1 MTDIKVIGFHAP
13 DAKEQFHESLH
24 ETGFAVLED
33 HPVNKDLISSFYQ
46 VWTDFFNTEEKH
58 KNTWLRDPQTHS
70 GYFPYQSE
78 NAKGNPEKD
87 LKEFFLK
94 IKNKEINGANITIPF
109 KKDVISYLDQ
119 LSLEAEKTQSVNTV
133 YLKNDKIIGHNT
145 DINGFE
151 LAIKDAN
158 YDVEGKKVLI
168 LGAGGVVPSVIFA
181 LYKMKVLS
189 VTISNRTKIKAEN
202 LKTLFNDL
210 KIIDWGE
217 ASSSDMIINA
227 TSIGLKKEDKLNL
240 DFSKFQNC
248 EFFYDVIYNPK
259 ETNFIKDGK
268 NLGKKT
274 ENGKKMF
281 IYQAAKAFKIW
292 HGIEPKIDKQVI
304 GLLDK

>member
-1 MTDIKVIGFHAP
+1 MKEYLVIGNP
-13 DAKEQFHESLH
+13 
-24 ETGFAVLED
+24 
-33 HPVNKDLISSFYQ
+33 I
-46 VWTDFFNTEEKH
+46 
-58 KNTWLRDPQTHS
+58 THS
-70 GYFPYQSE
+70 LSPELHNYWIKE
-78 NAKGNPEKD
+78 NGINGIYNKRQLNEKD

-151 LAIKDAN
+151 LAIKDVN

-181 LYKMKVLS
+181 LYKMRALS
-189 VTISNRTKIKAEN
+189 VTISNRTKTKAEN

-210 KIIDWGE
+210 KIIDWDE
-217 ASSSDMIINA
+217 VSDFDMIINA
-227 TSIGLKKEDKLNL
+227 TSIGLKEEDKLNL
-240 DFSKFQNC
+240 DFSKFQNS

-259 ETNFIKDGK
+259 ETNFLRDGK
-268 NLGKKT
+268 SLGKKT

-292 HGIEPKIDKQVI
+292 HGIEPKVNEQVI
-304 GLLDK
+304 GLLD

>member
-1 MTDIKVIGFHAP
+1 MKEYLVIGNP
-13 DAKEQFHESLH
+13 
-24 ETGFAVLED
+24 
-33 HPVNKDLISSFYQ
+33 I
-46 VWTDFFNTEEKH
+46 
-58 KNTWLRDPQTHS
+58 THS
-70 GYFPYQSE
+70 LSPELHNYWIRE
-78 NAKGNPEKD
+78 NGINGIYNKKQLNEKD

-94 IKNKEINGANITIPF
+94 IKNKEINGANITTPF
-109 KKDVISYLDQ
+109 KKDVISYVDQ

-133 YLKNDKIIGHNT
+133 HLKNNKIIGHNT

-158 YDVEGKKVLI
+158 YDTEGKKVLI

-189 VTISNRTKIKAEN
+189 VTISNRTKTKAEN

-217 ASSSDMIINA
+217 ASSFDMIINA
-227 TSIGLKKEDKLNL
+227 TSIGLKKEDKINL

-259 ETNFIKDGK
+259 ETNFLKDGK

-281 IYQAAKAFKIW
+281 IYQAAKAFQIW
-292 HGIEPKIDKQVI
+292 HGIEPKINEQVI

>member
-1 MTDIKVIGFHAP
+1 MKEYLVIGNPIVH
-13 DAKEQFHESLH
+13 SLSPELH
-24 ETGFAVLED
+24 NYWIRENGINGIY
-33 HPVNKDLISSFYQ
+33 NKRKL
-46 VWTDFFNTEEKH
+46 N
-58 KNTWLRDPQTHS
+58 
-70 GYFPYQSE
+70 
-78 NAKGNPEKD
+78 GND

-94 IKNKEINGANITIPF
+94 IKNKEINGANITVPF
-109 KKDVISYLDQ
+109 KRDVIPYLDQ
-119 LSLEAEKTQSVNTV
+119 LSFESEKTQSVNTV

-145 DINGFE
+145 DIDGFE

-158 YDVEGKKVLI
+158 YEVKGKKVLI

-181 LYKMKVLS
+181 LYKMGVFS
-189 VTISNRTKIKAEN
+189 ITISNRTKTKAEN
-202 LKTLFNDL
+202 LKSLFNDL
-210 KIIDWGE
+210 EIADWNE
-217 ASSSDMIINA
+217 KSDFDMIINA
-227 TSIGLKKEDKLNL
+227 TSIGLKKEDRLNL

-281 IYQAAKAFKIW
+281 IYQAAEAFKIW
-292 HGIEPKIDKQVI
+292 HGIEPKINEQVI

>member
-1 MTDIKVIGFHAP
+1 MKKYLVIGNP
-13 DAKEQFHESLH
+13 
-24 ETGFAVLED
+24 
-33 HPVNKDLISSFYQ
+33 I
-46 VWTDFFNTEEKH
+46 
-58 KNTWLRDPQTHS
+58 THS
-70 GYFPYQSE
+70 LSPELHNYWLKE
-78 NAKGNPEKD
+78 NDINGIYNKEELNEND

-94 IKNKEINGANITIPF
+94 IKNKEINGANITVPF
-109 KKDVISYLDQ
+109 KKDVISYVDQ

-145 DINGFE
+145 DIDGFE

-168 LGAGGVVPSVIFA
+168 LGAGGVVPSIIFA
-181 LYKMKVLS
+181 LYKMRVLS
-189 VTISNRTKIKAEN
+189 VTISNRTKTKAEN
-202 LKTLFNDL
+202 LKSLFNDL

-217 ASSSDMIINA
+217 VSSSDMIINA

-259 ETNFIKDGK
+259 ETNFLRDGK
-268 NLGKKT
+268 SLGKKT

-281 IYQAAKAFKIW
+281 IYQAAKSFKIW
-292 HGIEPKIDKQVI
+292 HGIEPKINEQVI
-304 GLLDK
+304 GLLD

>member
-1 MTDIKVIGFHAP
+1 MKEYLVIGNP
-13 DAKEQFHESLH
+13 
-24 ETGFAVLED
+24 
-33 HPVNKDLISSFYQ
+33 I
-46 VWTDFFNTEEKH
+46 
-58 KNTWLRDPQTHS
+58 THS
-70 GYFPYQSE
+70 LSPELHNYWIRE
-78 NAKGNPEKD
+78 NGINGIYNKKQLNEKD

-94 IKNKEINGANITIPF
+94 IKNKEINGANITTPF
-109 KKDVISYLDQ
+109 KKDVISYVDQ

-133 YLKNDKIIGHNT
+133 YLKNNKIIGHNT
-145 DINGFE
+145 DIDGFE

-158 YDVEGKKVLI
+158 YDTEGKKVLI

-189 VTISNRTKIKAEN
+189 VTISNRTKTKAVN
-202 LKTLFNDL
+202 LKSLFND
-210 KIIDWGE
+210 IEIVDWGE
-217 ASSSDMIINA
+217 ASNFDMIINA

-240 DFSKFQNC
+240 DFSKFQSS

-259 ETNFIKDGK
+259 ETNFLRDGK

-292 HGIEPKIDKQVI
+292 HGIEPKINEQVI

>member
-1 MTDIKVIGFHAP
+1 MKKYLVIGNPITHSLSP
-13 DAKEQFHESLH
+13 ELHNYWLRENSINGTYNKEQL
-24 ETGFAVLED
+24 
-33 HPVNKDLISSFYQ
+33 N
-46 VWTDFFNTEEKH
+46 
-58 KNTWLRDPQTHS
+58 
-70 GYFPYQSE
+70 E
-78 NAKGNPEKD
+78 ND

-94 IKNKEINGANITIPF
+94 IKKNEINGANITVPF
-109 KKDVISYLDQ
+109 KKDVISYVDQ

-145 DINGFE
+145 DIDGFE

-168 LGAGGVVPSVIFA
+168 LGAGGVVPSIIFA
-181 LYKMKVLS
+181 LYKMRVLS
-189 VTISNRTKIKAEN
+189 VTISNRTKTKAEN
-202 LKTLFNDL
+202 LKSLFNDL

-240 DFSKFQNC
+240 DFSKYQNC

-259 ETNFIKDGK
+259 ETNFLKDGK

-281 IYQAAKAFKIW
+281 IYQAAKSFKIW
-292 HGIEPKIDKQVI
+292 HGIEPKINEQVI

>member
-1 MTDIKVIGFHAP
+1 MKKYLVIGNPITHSLSP
-13 DAKEQFHESLH
+13 ELHNYWLRENSINGTYNKEQL
-24 ETGFAVLED
+24 
-33 HPVNKDLISSFYQ
+33 N
-46 VWTDFFNTEEKH
+46 
-58 KNTWLRDPQTHS
+58 
-70 GYFPYQSE
+70 E
-78 NAKGNPEKD
+78 ND

-94 IKNKEINGANITIPF
+94 IKNKEINGANITVPF
-109 KKDVISYLDQ
+109 KKDVISYVDQ

-168 LGAGGVVPSVIFA
+168 LGAGGVVPSIIFA
-181 LYKMKVLS
+181 LYKMRVLS
-189 VTISNRTKIKAEN
+189 VTISNRTKTKAEN
-202 LKTLFNDL
+202 LKSLFNDL

-259 ETNFIKDGK
+259 ETNFLKDGK

-292 HGIEPKIDKQVI
+292 HGIEPKINEQVI

>member
-1 MTDIKVIGFHAP
+1 MRKYLVIGNP
-13 DAKEQFHESLH
+13 
-24 ETGFAVLED
+24 
-33 HPVNKDLISSFYQ
+33 I
-46 VWTDFFNTEEKH
+46 
-58 KNTWLRDPQTHS
+58 THS
-70 GYFPYQSE
+70 LSPELHNYWIKE
-78 NAKGNPEKD
+78 NGIDGVYNKKQLNEND

-94 IKNKEINGANITIPF
+94 IKNKEINGANITVPF
-109 KKDVISYLDQ
+109 KRDVISYLDE

-133 YLKNDKIIGHNT
+133 YLKDDKIIGHNT
-145 DINGFE
+145 DIDGFE
-151 LAIKDAN
+151 LAMKNVD

-189 VTISNRTKIKAEN
+189 VTICNRTKTKAEN
-202 LKTLFNDL
+202 LKNLFNDL
-210 KIIDWGE
+210 EIVDWGK
-217 ASSSDMIINA
+217 ASNFDMIINA

-240 DFSKFQNC
+240 DLSKLQDS

-259 ETNFIKDGK
+259 ETNFLKDGK
-268 NLGKKT
+268 NLGKIT

-292 HGIEPKIDKQVI
+292 HGIDPKINEQVI